1 MTERTAEIG
10 HLTAQGRATWQAIAE
25 LADRVSIDEWVVVGG
40 QMVAIHAA
48 LAGISPPRVTDDG
61 DVVVDVRGA
70 GRTAMETVARA
81 LVDIGFAV
89 LSSPDNVTR
98 FVRGDATIDLLAP
111 EGIGAHATTV
121 PPGRA
126 VQAPGTTQAIARRQ
140 RVAVDWVYGA
150 ATVSCPSLLGAI
162 VAKAA
167 GAQEI
172 ASLPREERHK
182 HQGDFVFLLS
192 LGTIV
197 DPADLGGAELTAKDR
212 KRLRAAIR
220 PILDDPIHPARR
232 FAANFED
239 AADLAAELID
249 SH

>member
-1 MTERTAEIG
+1 MSPRVAEIG
-10 HLTAQGRATWQAIAE
+10 QLTAQGRATWEAIAQ
-25 LADRVSIDEWVVVGG
+25 LAERVPIDEWVVVGG

-48 LAGISPPRVTDDG
+48 LAGVDPPRVTDDG

-70 GRTAMETVARA
+70 GRRAMGAVART
-81 LVDIGFAV
+81 LVDIGFTV
-89 LSSPDNVTR
+89 LSSPDDVTR

-111 EGIGAHATTV
+111 EGLAGHATTI

-126 VQAPGTTQAIARRQ
+126 VQAPGTTQAITRR
-140 RVAVDWVYGA
+140 RLVTVDWVTGST
-150 ATVSCPSLLGAI
+150 TVHCPSLLGAI

-172 ASLPREERHK
+172 VSLSRDERHK

-192 LGTIV
+192 LATTV
-197 DPADLGGAELTAKDR
+197 DHDSIDRTELTAKDR
-212 KRLRAAIR
+212 KRVRAAMR

-232 FAANFED
+232 FVTNFDD
-239 AADLAAELID
+239 AADLAAEFTD
-249 SH
+249 SA